1 MQVKPFLHN
10 TQVFGLVKTNYKLK
24 DLQDITLLLQKKGT
38 FNFPALENG
47 LFPAA
52 IVEVHTEYSGYAAV
66 WLRENIYVA
75 HSHYVLGETDIAIKN
90 AKCLMQYFQKHQ
102 NRFENIIN
110 AQVDPKCV
118 MERPHVR
125 FNGENLEEINQPWEH
140 AQNDALGYFLWFYCK
155 LISEKLLEPNQHDV
169 ETLALFPLYFDAVSY
184 WKDEDSGHWEET
196 RKVEASSI
204 GAVVAGLKA
213 LKELNMEISLLSH
226 CYQYKNKFITIELL
240 NTLIQKGLN
249 ALEEILPWES
259 KPKRR
264 YDSALLFLIYPL
276 QVINDEKANEIVA
289 DVINNLQGEYG
300 IRRYLR
306 DSFWCRDYEDIPE
319 NIRTSIFTEREQ
331 WLKENGRG
339 LRDAEEAQW
348 CIFDSII
355 SVIFGM
361 KFQKTRQAEF
371 LEKQVFYLNR
381 SLGQLTAT
389 DFKLGGFKCPELYYL
404 KGEDYIPNDATPL
417 LWTQANFRTALEIM
431 KQNLNYLS

>member
-1 MQVKPFLHN
+1 
-10 TQVFGLVKTNYKLK
+10 
-24 DLQDITLLLQKKGT
+24 
-38 FNFPALENG
+38 
-47 LFPAA
+47 
-52 IVEVHTEYSGYAAV
+52 
-66 WLRENIYVA
+66 
-75 HSHYVLGETDIAIKN
+75 
-90 AKCLMQYFQKHQ
+90 
-102 NRFENIIN
+102 
-110 AQVDPKCV
+110 
-118 MERPHVR
+118 
-125 FNGENLEEINQPWEH
+125 LEEINQPWEH

-331 WLKENGRG
+331 WLK
-339 LRDAEEAQW
+339 
-348 CIFDSII
+348 
-355 SVIFGM
+355 
-361 KFQKTRQAEF
+361 
-371 LEKQVFYLNR
+371 
-381 SLGQLTAT
+381 
-389 DFKLGGFKCPELYYL
+389 
-404 KGEDYIPNDATPL
+404 
-417 LWTQANFRTALEIM
+417 
-431 KQNLNYLS
+431 